1 MAFLRA
7 EAVAQVPERDRFA
20 ELGAEWFTRAREE
33 LFPELDRGLR
43 AGPSL
48 AFNHAKDP
56 DAPMGPPG
64 GAYGTIWIGRGP
76 MEVGGNT
83 GRYSDRAWARMLGG
97 LSTAYPYHAKLIAS
111 PLDERGLDD
120 RSGDNAIIGVHRI
133 HPEPEWV
140 AFRVR
145 ASGYGDP
152 GRWAEFVKRWVAH
165 SEAAYA
171 HVTDDPEIM
180 GGTALED
187 ATGRDIGYTIP
198 RCREQLRGYS
208 WVTVCAPELAARLG
222 GPAALEKSGA
232 FAEVTG
238 LPGGQV
244 FLRATRN
251 LEDYQG
257 EALRRVFDTLAP
269 VLLAGRPR
277 PMSSATARGRLVRDL
292 DAADVQRR

>member
-7 EAVAQVPERDRFA
+7 EVVAQVPERDRFA
-20 ELGAEWFTRAREE
+20 ELGAEWFTQALEE
-33 LFPELDRGLR
+33 LFPELDRGLK

-48 AFNHAKDP
+48 AFDHAKDP

-64 GAYGTIWIGRGP
+64 GAYGTIWVGRGP

-83 GRYSDRAWARMLGG
+83 ARYSDRAWTRMLDG

-111 PLDERGLDD
+111 PLDERGLND
-120 RSGDNAIIGVHRI
+120 RSGENATIGVHRI

-145 ASGYGDP
+145 ASGYGDQEQ
-152 GRWAEFVKRWVAH
+152 WAEFVKRWVTHAD
-165 SEAAYA
+165 AAYA

-187 ATGRDIGYTIP
+187 ATGRGIGYTIP

-222 GPAALEKSGA
+222 GVATLKKSGG
-232 FAEVTG
+232 FAEVTE
-238 LPGGQV
+238 LPRGQMY
-244 FLRATRN
+244 LRATQV

-257 EALRRVFDTLAP
+257 EALQRVFEILAP
-269 VLLAGRPR
+269 VLLTGRPR
-277 PMSSATARGRLVRDL
+277 PMSSATTRTRLVRNA
-292 DAADVQRR
+292 DAADLQRR